1 MHAPKRKRSRNGERE
16 NGKGSKC
23 FTYEYSVTPNDVKL
37 QVCMEE
43 FIALHGIGKT
53 RLKRIIKPT
62 TTAPLVDM
70 RGHHDYHPTL
80 PLEIKDKIKQH
91 ISSFPKRESHY
102 SRSEIKHREYLD
114 ERLNVKRMWLLY
126 LHQNEPEQRLLYT
139 TDKKSMKPVV
149 KYKYY
154 LNVFN
159 KEFNLSFGQPRS
171 DTCPICDKF
180 HIDIEATTD
189 ETRKNTLI
197 NQRNI
202 HQQKADSAY
211 HMLNLY
217 CQKAQAHSSLEV
229 YTFDFQQNLPAPS
242 ISAGDMF
249 YSRMFW
255 TYNFGIHDCKTG
267 DVLMHLWCEA
277 EAGRGSSEVASC
289 LRQTLLTRRERYRG
303 KNLILFSD
311 GCAGQNKNK
320 TMVYFLLGLVK
331 EGIYASIQHYF
342 LYRGHTFLPN
352 DRDFSHI
359 EERKHLEKVDRPE
372 NWERIVKDS
381 RLSKPF
387 QVEFFDHNSSYD
399 YKTLAD
405 KTIKSTLQDSEGEQL
420 KFKEVMWFS
429 YGASLEMNETM
440 DEENL
445 KEHADVGTLTILW
458 NLGRRLIF

>member
-1 MHAPKRKRSRNGERE
+1 MPARKTGQDCKCSLKCFQRIGEDHRDKILQSFNDIGNKQRQDIYLHGCIDMHAPKRKKFRNGERE

-23 FTYEYSVTPNDVKL
+23 FTYECSVTANGVKL
-37 QVCMEE
+37 QVCMEA

-53 RLKRIIKPT
+53 RLKRIRKPT

-70 RGHHDYHPTL
+70 RGHHDHHPTL
-80 PLEIKDKIKQH
+80 PLEIKIKQH

-126 LHQNEPEQRLLYT
+126 LHQKEPEQRLLYT

-171 DTCPICDKF
+171 DMCPICDKF
-180 HIDIEATTD
+180 HIDIEAMTD

-211 HMLNLY
+211 YMLNLY
-217 CQKAQAHSSLEV
+217 CQKAQADSSLEV

-249 YSRMFW
+249 YSRMLW

-267 DVLMHLWCEA
+267 DGLMHL
-277 EAGRGSSEVASC
+277 
-289 LRQTLLTRRERYRG
+289 
-303 KNLILFSD
+303 
-311 GCAGQNKNK
+311 
-320 TMVYFLLGLVK
+320 
-331 EGIYASIQHYF
+331 
-342 LYRGHTFLPN
+342 
-352 DRDFSHI
+352 
-359 EERKHLEKVDRPE
+359 
-372 NWERIVKDS
+372 
-381 RLSKPF
+381 
-387 QVEFFDHNSSYD
+387 
-399 YKTLAD
+399 
-405 KTIKSTLQDSEGEQL
+405 
-420 KFKEVMWFS
+420 
-429 YGASLEMNETM
+429 
-440 DEENL
+440 
-445 KEHADVGTLTILW
+445 
-458 NLGRRLIF
+458 